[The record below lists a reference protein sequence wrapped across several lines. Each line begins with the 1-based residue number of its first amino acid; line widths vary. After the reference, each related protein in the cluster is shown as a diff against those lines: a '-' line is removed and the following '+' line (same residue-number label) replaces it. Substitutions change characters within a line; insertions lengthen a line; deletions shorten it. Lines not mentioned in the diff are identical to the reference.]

1 MNITVYLSAYKGH
14 DTSLNKAVADLG
26 TWIGKSGNGLI
37 YGGSKAGL
45 MGILAESA
53 LAAGGEVIGVEP
65 AIFIDQELQHEGLT
79 QLIVTQDMSERKA
92 KMIELGDAF
101 IALPGGTGTLEEI
114 SEIMSRISLGL
125 LQAPCIIYNHHG
137 YYNGLKQLLDNMI
150 EQGRSTKERQSGI
163 CFAES
168 IEDITDYLQTY
179 QDKRNRQDVAER

>member
-1 MNITVYLSAYKGH
+1 
-14 DTSLNKAVADLG
+14 LNKAVADLG

-101 IALPGGTGTLEEI
+101 IAFPGGTGTLEEI
-114 SEIMSRISLGL
+114 SEIMSKVVLGHL
-125 LQAPCIIYNHHG
+125 HAPCIIYNLNG
-137 YYNGLKQLLDNMI
+137 YYDDLRRQLEKMVNMELAFEEKLKGIHFAKDLQEIVEVINGDGAYC
-150 EQGRSTKERQSGI
+150 E
-163 CFAES
+163 
-168 IEDITDYLQTY
+168 
-179 QDKRNRQDVAER
+179 